1 MAGAYFKPIIG
12 RKYDTTRVLIL
23 SESAYS
29 WIEDG
34 RVVEPP
40 PLHPKES
47 LICWGID
54 HFGAR
59 GYFTAM
65 GKALCGT
72 KTPSRNELEQAWDEY
87 AYTIFIQGSV
97 GLGWKS
103 RPTEKQWQEAKL
115 TFISLIEEI
124 RPRPLKVIVTGKT
137 MWNHMPDRTGPHI
150 RDDIQAYKQSDGTL
164 LWCLAVPHPSS
175 RKKGLGFQWELVGE
189 NIRKFRSTEFPLRES

>member
-115 TFISLIEEI
+115 TFISLIGGDSPSPVESHRHRKNDVEPYAG
-124 RPRPLKVIVTGKT
+124 PR
-137 MWNHMPDRTGPHI
+137 R
-150 RDDIQAYKQSDGTL
+150 SS
-164 LWCLAVPHPSS
+164 HP
-175 RKKGLGFQWELVGE
+175 R
-189 NIRKFRSTEFPLRES
+189 